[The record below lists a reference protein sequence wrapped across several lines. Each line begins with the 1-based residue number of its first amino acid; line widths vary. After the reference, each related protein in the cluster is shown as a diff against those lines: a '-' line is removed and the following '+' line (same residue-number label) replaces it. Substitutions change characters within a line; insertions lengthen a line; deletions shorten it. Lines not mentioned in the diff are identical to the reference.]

1 MFQDFTDN
9 ANPKQAV
16 AHIAQLR
23 DYLRAAQLDGLIVPR
38 EDEYQGEY
46 VPACNERLKWAT
58 GFGGSAGLAIILD
71 TEAAL
76 FVDGRYTLQA
86 SSQVDTSVIEVV
98 HSADQRPSDWLKQRQ
113 LEGRKIAIDPRL
125 HSLAALRNFEAAIS
139 KAGGSLVEV
148 TENPIDTLWQN
159 RPANPVGEISVQPA
173 DLAGTSIADKLRA
186 LVRKL
191 ETAGADRL
199 IIAQPENIAWL
210 LNIRGQDVPH
220 TPFVLSYAILSRSGE
235 LLWYVDPARLTAA
248 VKSHLADGIK
258 VVAPENLETDLQSMM
273 SEAIMLDPV
282 TTPAWFA
289 SVLKSAKLIEADD
302 PIALPKARKN
312 SAEID
317 GAEAAHL
324 IDGIALCKFLHWI
337 DAATKSQTIS
347 EIDAVQKL
355 EACRAASGQLLDISF
370 DTIAGS
376 GPHGAIV
383 HYRVTETSNRNLQA
397 GDLFLLD
404 SGGQYRGGTTDVTR
418 TILIGDT
425 PPNDAIDCFTT
436 VLRGHIALAMAV
448 FPAGTNGAQLDTLAR
463 APLWEKGWDFDH
475 GTGHGVG
482 SYLSVHEGPQR
493 ISKGS
498 TVPLEP
504 GMIVSNEPGYY
515 RANAFGIR
523 IESLQYV
530 KPADSRGERAMLCF
544 QVMTLAP
551 IDRALI
557 DTKQLAPA
565 ERDWL
570 NAYHARVYNKISP
583 HLSRDES
590 AWLKAQCAPL

>member
-9 ANPKQAV
+9 SNPQQAV
-16 AHIAQLR
+16 VHIGQLR
-23 DYLRAAQLDGLIVPR
+23 DRLRAEQLDGFIVPR

-58 GFGGSAGLAIILD
+58 GFGGSAGLAIILEP
-71 TEAAL
+71 EAAL

-86 SSQVDTSVIEVV
+86 RNQVDTSVIEVV
-98 HSADQRPSDWLKQRQ
+98 HSADQRPADWLKQRQ
-113 LEGRKIAIDPRL
+113 LKGARIAVDPRL
-125 HSLAALRNFEAAIS
+125 HSLSALRSFEAAVN
-139 KAGGSLVEV
+139 KAGGSLVELAA
-148 TENPIDTLWQN
+148 NPIDSLWQN
-159 RPANPVGEISVQPA
+159 RPANPIGTISVQPA
-173 DLAGTSIADKLRA
+173 NLTGASIADKTRG
-186 LVRKL
+186 LVANL
-191 ETAGADRL
+191 ETAGVDRL

-220 TPFVLSYAILSRSGE
+220 TPFVLSYAILNRSGDII
-235 LLWYVDPARLTAA
+235 WYIDPDRLDDS
-248 VKSHLADGIK
+248 VKAHLGDRVT
-258 VVAPENLETDLQSMM
+258 VVPPKNLEADLRSM
-273 SEAIMLDPV
+273 AADKIMLDPM

-289 SVLKSAKLIEADD
+289 SVLGGTLIEADD

-312 SAEID
+312 KAEID

-324 IDGIALCKFLHWI
+324 LDGVALCKFLYWI
-337 DAATKSQTIS
+337 DQTTAEQNIS
-347 EIDAVQKL
+347 EIEAVQKL
-355 EACRAASGQLLDISF
+355 EACRAASGHLLDISF

-383 HYRVTETSNRNLQA
+383 HYRVTETSNRHLQA

-418 TILIGDT
+418 TILIGDI
-425 PPNDAIDCFTT
+425 PPADAVNCFTT
-436 VLRGHIALAMAV
+436 VLRGHIALAMAH

-498 TVPLEP
+498 SVPLEP

-515 RANAFGIR
+515 RADAFGIR

-530 KPADSRGERAMLCF
+530 TPAESRGERAMLCF

-557 DTKQLAPA
+557 DASQLAPS
-565 ERDWL
+565 EKNWL
-570 NAYHARVYNKISP
+570 NTYHARVYEKISP
-583 HLSRDES
+583 HLTQDEVT
-590 AWLKAQCAPL
+590 WLKAQCAPL

>member
-1 MFQDFTDN
+1 MFQDFTDSS
-9 ANPKQAV
+9 NPQQAV

-23 DYLRAAQLDGLIVPR
+23 DSLRAAQLDGFIIPR

-58 GFGGSAGLAIILD
+58 GFGGSAGLAIILEK
-71 TEAAL
+71 EAAL

-86 SSQVDTSVIEVV
+86 GSQIDTSVIEVV
-98 HSADQRPSDWLKQRQ
+98 HSAEQRPSDWLKQRQ
-113 LEGRKIAIDPRL
+113 LTDAKIAIDPRL
-125 HSLAALRNFEAAIS
+125 HSLSAFRNFKAAVS
-139 KAGGSLVEV
+139 QVGGSLVELA
-148 TENPIDTLWQN
+148 TNPIDSLWQN
-159 RPANPVGEISVQPA
+159 RPAHPLGEISVQPA
-173 DLAGTSIADKLRA
+173 DLAGTLIADKVRDLRG
-186 LVRKL
+186 KL
-191 ETAGADRL
+191 EAAGADRL

-220 TPFVLSYAILSRSGE
+220 TPFALSYAILHQSGE
-235 LLWYVDPARLTAA
+235 ILWYIDSARLNDT
-248 VKSHLADGIK
+248 VKAHIAD
-258 VVAPENLETDLQSMM
+258 VVTVVPPDNLETDLRSMAADAM
-273 SEAIMLDPV
+273 MFDPT

-289 SVLKSAKLIEADD
+289 SVLAGKLIEVDD

-312 SAEID
+312 KAEIE

-324 IDGIALCKFLHWI
+324 LDGVALCKFLYWI
-337 DAATKSQTIS
+337 SRTSPEQNIS

-355 EACRAASGQLLDISF
+355 EAFRAASGQLLDISF

-383 HYRVTETSNRNLQA
+383 HYRVTETSNRHLQA

-425 PPNDAIDCFTT
+425 PPADAVECFTT
-436 VLRGHIALAMAV
+436 VLRGHIALAMAH

-482 SYLSVHEGPQR
+482 SYLSVHEGPHR

-530 KPADSRGERAMLCF
+530 MPAKSRGERAMLCF

-557 DTKQLAPA
+557 DASQLAPA
-565 ERDWL
+565 EKNWL
-570 NAYHARVYNKISP
+570 NTYHARVYDEISP
-583 HLSRDES
+583 HLSTDEC